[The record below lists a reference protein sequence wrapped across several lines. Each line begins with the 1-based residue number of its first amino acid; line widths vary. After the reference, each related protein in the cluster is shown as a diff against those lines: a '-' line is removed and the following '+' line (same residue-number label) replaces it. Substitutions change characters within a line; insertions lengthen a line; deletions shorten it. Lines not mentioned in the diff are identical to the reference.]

1 MKDSFYAEY
10 SSKLIEKEQALKLV
24 REGDRIMCHG
34 GASSFMALL
43 DENIDNLSGIE
54 LYTMFLLTR
63 PYSFLDNSKC
73 KNIRH
78 FATFVSPYVREQLR
92 LGNAPEIILTHY
104 SDTDDFVRYRAR
116 PTILFCQVTPMDEEG
131 YFTMGY
137 NSLGH
142 RVAAEMAD
150 RVIVQVNRNLPK
162 IAGECN
168 RLHIGEVTAIYEED
182 TPVHTSIPQ
191 PHTELDTK
199 AAGFVAER
207 ICDGATLQIGVGRVP
222 DAIGPLLR
230 DHRNLGVHTELFSQS
245 LMELMKAGVINNSKK
260 TLLPGKAVFSFAGG
274 QRATQEIYD
283 FVDRNSDIEMRPI
296 SWVNDPRIIAQH
308 DNFVSVNSA
317 LAVDLTGQV
326 CSETIGLRTF
336 SGPGGQLDFVRGARW
351 SKGGKSFIVI
361 NSTTEGKDGNRL
373 SKIDVALPL
382 SSAVTTPRADV
393 DCIERTENAWPRW
406 PGHRSGRGDTVQRL
420 PERRQVSRGHAFLRC
435 RAPRQR
441 RDGIWPFI
449 RQACQGEEYVLSSR
463 LPRHL

>member
-274 QRATQEIYD
+274 Q
-283 FVDRNSDIEMRPI
+283 
-296 SWVNDPRIIAQH
+296 
-308 DNFVSVNSA
+308 
-317 LAVDLTGQV
+317 
-326 CSETIGLRTF
+326 
-336 SGPGGQLDFVRGARW
+336 LDFVRGARW

-382 SSAVTTPRADV
+382 GSAVTTPRADV
-393 DCIERTENAWPRW
+393 DCIVTEYGVAELRFKSL
-406 PGHRSGRGDTVQRL
+406 SGRRVCPIIQTTSSSL
-420 PERRQVSRGHAFLRC
+420 TPRRCQNPPPIRVSWMA
-435 RAPRQR
+435 A
-441 RDGIWPFI
+441 
-449 RQACQGEEYVLSSR
+449 S
-463 LPRHL
+463 

>member
-1 MKDSFYAEY
+1 
-10 SSKLIEKEQALKLV
+10 
-24 REGDRIMCHG
+24 
-34 GASSFMALL
+34 
-43 DENIDNLSGIE
+43 
-54 LYTMFLLTR
+54 
-63 PYSFLDNSKC
+63 
-73 KNIRH
+73 
-78 FATFVSPYVREQLR
+78 
-92 LGNAPEIILTHY
+92 
-104 SDTDDFVRYRAR
+104 
-116 PTILFCQVTPMDEEG
+116 MDEEG

-168 RLHIGEVTAIYEED
+168 RLHIGEVKAIYEED

-274 QRATQEIYD
+274 Q
-283 FVDRNSDIEMRPI
+283 
-296 SWVNDPRIIAQH
+296 
-308 DNFVSVNSA
+308 
-317 LAVDLTGQV
+317 
-326 CSETIGLRTF
+326 
-336 SGPGGQLDFVRGARW
+336 LDFVRGARW

-382 SSAVTTPRADV
+382 GSAVTTPRADV
-393 DCIERTENAWPRW
+393 DCIVTEYGVAELRFKSLSERA
-406 PGHRSGRGDTVQRL
+406 HAL
-420 PERRQVSRGHAFLRC
+420 IAIAHPEF
-435 RAPRQR
+435 
-441 RDGIWPFI
+441 RDDLTRKAKAAGYFI
-449 RQACQGEEYVLSSR
+449 
-463 LPRHL
+463 

>member
-73 KNIRH
+73 EHIRH

-182 TPVHTSIPQ
+182 YPDTSFTDPRRSNREYQLTPAQQQREAEIYQ
-191 PHTELDTK
+191 ELFWQAYTELIDSSRWSRASDDK
-199 AAGFVAER
+199 R
-207 ICDGATLQIGVGRVP
+207 
-222 DAIGPLLR
+222 
-230 DHRNLGVHTELFSQS
+230 
-245 LMELMKAGVINNSKK
+245 MELLDELRSD
-260 TLLPGKAVFSFAGG
+260 L
-274 QRATQEIYD
+274 RAQTRKDLAAELREQG
-283 FVDRNSDIEMRPI
+283 IE
-296 SWVNDPRIIAQH
+296 
-308 DNFVSVNSA
+308 SV
-317 LAVDLTGQV
+317 
-326 CSETIGLRTF
+326 R
-336 SGPGGQLDFVRGARW
+336 
-351 SKGGKSFIVI
+351 
-361 NSTTEGKDGNRL
+361 KD
-373 SKIDVALPL
+373 
-382 SSAVTTPRADV
+382 
-393 DCIERTENAWPRW
+393 
-406 PGHRSGRGDTVQRL
+406 
-420 PERRQVSRGHAFLRC
+420 
-435 RAPRQR
+435 
-441 RDGIWPFI
+441 
-449 RQACQGEEYVLSSR
+449 
-463 LPRHL
+463 

>member
-1 MKDSFYAEY
+1 MELFEPTGL
-10 SSKLIEKEQALKLV
+10 SS
-24 REGDRIMCHG
+24 
-34 GASSFMALL
+34 
-43 DENIDNLSGIE
+43 
-54 LYTMFLLTR
+54 
-63 PYSFLDNSKC
+63 
-73 KNIRH
+73 
-78 FATFVSPYVREQLR
+78 
-92 LGNAPEIILTHY
+92 EIQISILT
-104 SDTDDFVRYRAR
+104 
-116 PTILFCQVTPMDEEG
+116 TPDC
-131 YFTMGY
+131 TK
-137 NSLGH
+137 
-142 RVAAEMAD
+142 
-150 RVIVQVNRNLPK
+150 VNQGCLLLKTNLPK

-406 PGHRSGRGDTVQRL
+406 PGHRSGWGDTVQRL

>member
-1 MKDSFYAEY
+1 MCLLPILTTYNILFIVQSKQKEFVRMKDSFYAEY

-63 PYSFLDNSKC
+63 PYSLLDNSKC

-104 SDTDDFVRYRAR
+104 SDTNDFVRYRAR

-274 QRATQEIYD
+274 Q
-283 FVDRNSDIEMRPI
+283 
-296 SWVNDPRIIAQH
+296 
-308 DNFVSVNSA
+308 
-317 LAVDLTGQV
+317 
-326 CSETIGLRTF
+326 
-336 SGPGGQLDFVRGARW
+336 LDFVRGARW

-382 SSAVTTPRADV
+382 GSAVTTPRADV
-393 DCIERTENAWPRW
+393 DCIVTEYGVAELRFKSLSERA
-406 PGHRSGRGDTVQRL
+406 HAL
-420 PERRQVSRGHAFLRC
+420 IAIAHPEF
-435 RAPRQR
+435 
-441 RDGIWPFI
+441 RDDLTRKAKAAGYFI
-449 RQACQGEEYVLSSR
+449 
-463 LPRHL
+463 

>member
-1 MKDSFYAEY
+1 MCLLPILTTYNILFIVQSKQKEFVRMKDSFYAEY

-63 PYSFLDNSKC
+63 PYGFLDNSKC

-199 AAGFVAER
+199 AAGFVAGR

-274 QRATQEIYD
+274 Q
-283 FVDRNSDIEMRPI
+283 
-296 SWVNDPRIIAQH
+296 
-308 DNFVSVNSA
+308 
-317 LAVDLTGQV
+317 
-326 CSETIGLRTF
+326 
-336 SGPGGQLDFVRGARW
+336 LDFVHGARW

-382 SSAVTTPRADV
+382 GSAVTTPRADV
-393 DCIERTENAWPRW
+393 DCIVTEYGVAELRFKSLSERA
-406 PGHRSGRGDTVQRL
+406 HAL
-420 PERRQVSRGHAFLRC
+420 IAIAHPEF
-435 RAPRQR
+435 
-441 RDGIWPFI
+441 RDDLTRKAKAAGYFI
-449 RQACQGEEYVLSSR
+449 
-463 LPRHL
+463 

>member
-73 KNIRH
+73 EHIRH

-104 SDTDDFVRYRAR
+104 SDTDDFVRCRAR

-274 QRATQEIYD
+274 Q
-283 FVDRNSDIEMRPI
+283 
-296 SWVNDPRIIAQH
+296 
-308 DNFVSVNSA
+308 
-317 LAVDLTGQV
+317 
-326 CSETIGLRTF
+326 
-336 SGPGGQLDFVRGARW
+336 LDFVRGARW

-382 SSAVTTPRADV
+382 GSAVTTPRADV
-393 DCIERTENAWPRW
+393 DCIVTEYGVAELRFKSLSERA
-406 PGHRSGRGDTVQRL
+406 HAL
-420 PERRQVSRGHAFLRC
+420 IAIAHPEF
-435 RAPRQR
+435 
-441 RDGIWPFI
+441 RDDLTRKAKAAGYFI
-449 RQACQGEEYVLSSR
+449 
-463 LPRHL
+463 